1 VSETLAAALA
11 RITAQ
16 LGDAGLAD
24 PRREARQILSFV
36 TGLDPAGLI
45 AHESAPIEPEL
56 ATHLDRMVA
65 GRVARRP
72 LAHLT
77 GDVAFHGIGLRS
89 DARALVPRSDS
100 ECVVDAALDRLDA
113 NRGVQ
118 VGDLGT
124 GTGCLL
130 LSILAARPRAH
141 GVGIDISQP
150 AIDLARENARRNSL
164 CDRADFVV
172 CDWRDWQGWPAVDLV
187 IANPPYIARNV
198 IATLAPEVRDHEPR
212 PDSTPSRA

>member
-130 LSILAARPRAH
+130 LSILAARPRRPPCPRVAAR
-141 GVGIDISQP
+141 VGGGDRRFEP
-150 AIDLARENARRNSL
+150 AAGCGFQGPGGAARAR
-164 CDRADFVV
+164 AAPG
-172 CDWRDWQGWPAVDLV
+172 QGRPAGPLPVE
-187 IANPPYIARNV
+187 R
-198 IATLAPEVRDHEPR
+198 
-212 PDSTPSRA
+212 